1 MRLRTSRPL
10 VPAAVALCAA
20 LAPVPARA
28 LEPRPACVASDTHDF
43 PVTSRIH
50 GGPDDYR
57 PGGDSGTWYLDL
69 TNTTSHTCGAI
80 HPVVV
85 LVDTGR
91 TLRPEQLRMEFYE
104 GERAHP
110 VTFERTDEA
119 ENVAPFDDGFPGFTV
134 EPGRTLTVKVR
145 LSLTSAATA
154 PNDVVASASVVQRHG
169 GDGDWVGES
178 NDYRFHV
185 GDDGADTGREQDP
198 DEDGTTTDP
207 GTATAD
213 AGTGSAS
220 PGTGT
225 ATGGTRSPGTGTA
238 SPSAGAGVGSS
249 ASAGTGAA
257 APDVD
262 ELARTGPGAPN
273 RPLLAALAVALT
285 ALGAGLFL
293 VARRLRTRRR

>member
-57 PGGDSGTWYLDL
+57 PGGDFGTWYLDL

-85 LVDTGR
+85 LMDTGR

-134 EPGRTLTVKVR
+134 PPGRTLTVKVR

-185 GDDGADTGREQDP
+185 GDDAADTGRDQDT
-198 DEDGTTTDP
+198 DGDGTTTDP

-262 ELARTGPGAPN
+262 ELARTGPAAPN

>member
-1 MRLRTSRPL
+1 MRLRTSHPL
-10 VPAAVALCAA
+10 VPAALALCAA
-20 LAPVPARA
+20 LAPAPAHA

-43 PVTSRIH
+43 PVTTRIH

-57 PGGDSGTWYLDL
+57 PGGDFGTWYLDL

-85 LVDTGR
+85 LADTGR

-134 EPGRTLTVKVR
+134 APGRTLTVKVR
-145 LSLTSAATA
+145 LSFTSAAPA
-154 PNDVVASASVVQRHG
+154 PDDVVASASVVQRHG

-185 GDDGADTGREQDP
+185 GDDDGDTGREQGS
-198 DEDGTTTDP
+198 DEGGTTDP

-213 AGTGSAS
+213 TGTGSAS

-238 SPSAGAGVGSS
+238 SASAGTGAA

-257 APDVD
+257 APSAE

-285 ALGAGLFL
+285 ALGAGLLL
-293 VARRLRTRRR
+293 VARRLRTRRP

>member
-134 EPGRTLTVKVR
+134 PPGRTLTVKVR

-213 AGTGSAS
+213 GGAGSAS

-238 SPSAGAGVGSS
+238 SPSAGVGVGSS

-293 VARRLRTRRR
+293 VARRLRIRRR